1 MLPHPSHTNTPPSP
15 VPHRGVRGIVSTEP
29 LVYSLPFY
37 YLEST
42 NVLRERQLQICSACG
57 SGTSP
62 PLFPLRLF
70 GGKEEGGEVPLMPLE
85 ACCQSPENNHFSVIT
100 QASHLN
106 RNHYRESF
114 VYTRSSE
121 VCTPRQP
128 RAHIYEICR
137 FANINARFPNFRLYQ
152 HINYLIIRVKHESHK
167 YLTTTK
173 KLNIYRHIL
182 LGRLTLPKCI
192 KNPKSNVDRSVV
204 RHSCL
209 LIPRPNLTKQH
220 KHCHVTTSKK

>member
-1 MLPHPSHTNTPPSP
+1 MGGGGRVDSDKAGRGLNLKDSSRGFFLLNVIKILLPLPAFMLPLSHTNTPPSP

-100 QASHLN
+100 QAFHLN

-137 FANINARFPNFRLYQ
+137 FANIKARFSNCNMNP
-152 HINYLIIRVKHESHK
+152 INL
-167 YLTTTK
+167 
-173 KLNIYRHIL
+173 
-182 LGRLTLPKCI
+182 
-192 KNPKSNVDRSVV
+192 
-204 RHSCL
+204 
-209 LIPRPNLTKQH
+209 
-220 KHCHVTTSKK
+220 